1 MGPLVEPTSSP
12 VVRERQALQ
21 TILIAW
27 MLAGTLDIATAV
39 LYYAG
44 LSITRATTLLQGIA
58 SGVLGAT
65 AFAGGLETA
74 AFGLVLHYLIT
85 LIWTLVLFV
94 CLEVFKALTRHL
106 ALTGIVYGI
115 VIWLTMNLIVL
126 PLSKVRHAPIHL
138 RPAIIAATILVFCI
152 GLPIALVVGVQMR
165 RDKRDA

>member
-12 VVRERQALQ
+12 LVRERPAPH

-27 MLAGTLDIATAV
+27 TLAGTLDIAAAV

-58 SGVLGAT
+58 SGVLGAR

-74 AFGLVLHYLIT
+74 AFGLVLHYLIA

-94 CLEVFKALTRHL
+94 CLGAFKALTRHL
-106 ALTGIVYGI
+106 LLTGIVFGI
-115 VIWLTMNLIVL
+115 VIWLTMNLVVL
-126 PLSKVRHAPIHL
+126 PLSHVRHAPLHL
-138 RPAIIAATILVFCI
+138 QPSIIAAIILVFCV
-152 GLPIALVVGVQMR
+152 GLPIALVVGGQMR
-165 RDKRDA
+165 RDKRAA